1 MKSALAFASAAVTQ
15 AANLEQ
21 AQGYVI
27 DLCPS
32 EPESASMTMPSTTD
46 ILDLNQRVGF
56 VDTDAGYGSEKY
68 QKFEL
73 LGKLNEYAQK

>member
-32 EPESASMTMPSTTD
+32 VEQVAPMTMPSNAS
-46 ILDLNQRVGF
+46 ILDLNRQVGF
-56 VDTDAGYGSEKY
+56 VQPEAQYP
-68 QKFEL
+68 L
-73 LGKLNEYAQK
+73 LNKLASWRE